1 MDSLYKQT
9 DLHKHTGSQL
19 TDGSTS
25 EKGPELLHLRCGIN
39 GVAEGE
45 PIYTVFR
52 SQKLYDLYLMLQTP
66 HPGQSI

>member
-39 GVAEGE
+39 GAAEGE
-45 PIYTVFR
+45 LIYTVFR
-52 SQKLYDLYLMLQTP
+52 
-66 HPGQSI
+66 